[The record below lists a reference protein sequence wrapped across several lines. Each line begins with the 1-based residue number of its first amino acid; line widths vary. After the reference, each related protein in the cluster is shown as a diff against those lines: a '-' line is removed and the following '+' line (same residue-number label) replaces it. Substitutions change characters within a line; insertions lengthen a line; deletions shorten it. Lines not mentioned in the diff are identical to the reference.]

1 MNDAE
6 IKLQLIRLI
15 DSQQGRKL
23 LELYELVQS
32 KLLPTKEVAHNLSS
46 IELGYKAM
54 SEDLKREEEA
64 IEWVEYANNFNEI

>member
-32 KLLPTKEVAHNLSS
+32 KLLPTKEIEPDLSP
-46 IELGYKAM
+46 IELGYKEM
-54 SEDLKREEEA
+54 SEDLEREEEA
-64 IEWVEYANNFNEI
+64 MEWIECTNNFNEI